1 MTQVRGVTGIV
12 LAGGASSRFGSDK
25 LAARIDGR
33 PLLQRAIDA
42 VAPVSDEIVVV
53 IGQGSEPSVE
63 SSRPVRMIRDS
74 DRFPG
79 PRAGLLAG
87 VEAAAHPLAVVAG
100 GDMPWIRP
108 AVLRALLDRL
118 DVDERGAAA
127 PILYGILQPL
137 PCAVRVAAVRAARG
151 HRRGSLLALLEAA
164 GVAPLAELAWR
175 DVDPAGASLQDVD
188 RPEDLAGPADLPLR
202 GWVATWAKPAGRR
215 PLDGTVAAE
224 LAGSDDAPAGPPGS

>member
-1 MTQVRGVTGIV
+1 VRQERGVTGIV
-12 LAGGASSRFGSDK
+12 LAGGASTRFGSDK
-25 LAARIDGR
+25 LTARIDGR
-33 PLLQRAIDA
+33 PLLQHAIDA

-53 IGQGSEPSVE
+53 IGQGSEPSVA
-63 SSRPVRMIRDS
+63 STRPVRMIRDA

-87 VEAAAHPLAVVAG
+87 VEAAAYPLAVVAG

-108 AVLRALLDRL
+108 AFLRALLDRL
-118 DVDERGAAA
+118 EADDRGAAA

-137 PCAVRVAAVRAARG
+137 PCAIRVTAVRVARG

-175 DVDPAGASLQDVD
+175 DVDPLGGSLQDVD
-188 RPEDLAGPADLPLR
+188 RPDDLAGPADLPLR
-202 GWVATWAKPAGRR
+202 GWVATWAKPAGRH
-215 PLDGTVAAE
+215 PVGGTAAADR
-224 LAGSDDAPAGPPGS
+224 AGRDDPPTGPPAS

>member
-1 MTQVRGVTGIV
+1 VTKERGVTGIV

-33 PLLQRAIDA
+33 PLLQHAIDA

-53 IGQGSEPSVE
+53 IGQGSEPSVA
-63 SSRPVRMIRDS
+63 STRPVRMIRDS

-118 DVDERGAAA
+118 EADERGAAA

-151 HRRGSLLALLEAA
+151 HRQGSLLALLEAA

-175 DVDPAGASLQDVD
+175 DVDPSGASLQDVD
-188 RPEDLAGPADLPLR
+188 RPEDLAGPADLPPR
-202 GWVATWAKPAGRR
+202 GWVATWAKPAGRP
-215 PLDGTVAAE
+215 PLDGTVVQERGAT
-224 LAGSDDAPAGPPGS
+224 DDAPVGPPGS